1 MRKLAPEPGQVRPE
15 AIAVMKEIGIDI
27 SRQRSK
33 SVDEFAG
40 ENFDYVLTVCDSAKE
55 SRPITMRGQPA
66 VLPRKLLTS
75 DGKHLH
81 APRDENDVQGLTH
94 PT

>member
-1 MRKLAPEPGQVRPE
+1 MRKLAPEPGQVRPD

-55 SRPITMRGQPA
+55 SRPITMRGQPS
-66 VLPRKLLTS
+66 VLPS
-75 DGKHLH
+75 FQ
-81 APRDENDVQGLTH
+81 ESC
-94 PT
+94 